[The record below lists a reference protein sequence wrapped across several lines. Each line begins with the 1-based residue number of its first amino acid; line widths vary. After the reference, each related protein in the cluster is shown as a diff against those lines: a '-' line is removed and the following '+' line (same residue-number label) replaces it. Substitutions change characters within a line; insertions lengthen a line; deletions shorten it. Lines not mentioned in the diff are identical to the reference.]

1 MPVYVA
7 STLVPKNNGTYAL
20 LDDKYLKG
28 GFRVV
33 ANEAALQTMDP
44 SVFKADMIAFVS
56 TVAGVEGGA
65 TFRYKGLDTDGTT
78 RIWEKH
84 PLGLKGDKGEAFKY
98 ADFTPEQLAALKG
111 DPFTFDDFTPEQLAA
126 LKGQKGDAFKYSD
139 FTAEQLEG
147 LKGPKGDAFKYA
159 DFTADQLAALK
170 GAPGQSLN
178 NRGDWVA
185 NMKLLPN
192 DYIFTATP
200 GDANSVTMWI
210 YTGTGEYTAAVLP
223 QNDSTKYKRFDGV
236 KGPQGDAGD
245 PRLVEFMFPYDFQF
259 ASPEVPAQNVVI
271 GQYIIPREMVLQ
283 STGHS
288 AKATVPATASL
299 VLALKVNG
307 IEIGTAT
314 IAANGTATFAV
325 TQRTLN
331 AGEIVVCSVKTADAT
346 AAGIS
351 VNMVALCAM
360 RHHASA

>member
-7 STLVPKNNGTYAL
+7 STLVPKNSGTYAL
-20 LDDKYLKG
+20 LDDEYLKG

-33 ANEAALQTMDP
+33 ANEAALQTLDP

-65 TFRYKGLDTDGTT
+65 TFRYKGLDIDGTT
-78 RIWEKH
+78 RIWERH
-84 PLGLKGDKGEAFKY
+84 PLGLKGDKGDAFVY
-98 ADFTPEQLAALKG
+98 ADFTPEQLEGLKG
-111 DPFTFDDFTPEQLAA
+111 LKGEAFVYADFTAEQLAA
-126 LKGQKGDAFKYSD
+126 LK
-139 FTAEQLEG
+139 
-147 LKGPKGDAFKYA
+147 
-159 DFTADQLAALK
+159 
-170 GAPGQSLN
+170 APGQSLN

-185 NMKLLPN
+185 DMKLLPN

-200 GDANSVTMWI
+200 GDENSVTMWI

-223 QNDSTKYKRFDGV
+223 QYDSTEYKRFDGV

-259 ASPEVPAQNVVI
+259 ACPGVPAQNMVI

-299 VLALKVNG
+299 VLALMVNG

-314 IAANGTATFAV
+314 IAADGTATFAV

-346 AAGIS
+346 AADLS

-360 RHHASA
+360 RHHASE